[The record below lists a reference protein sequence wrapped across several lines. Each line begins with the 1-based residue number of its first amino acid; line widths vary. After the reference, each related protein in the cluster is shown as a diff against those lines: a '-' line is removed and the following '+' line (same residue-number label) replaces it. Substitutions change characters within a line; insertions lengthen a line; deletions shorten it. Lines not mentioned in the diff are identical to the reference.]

1 MLLFIPSRASV
12 VGDGRWLLTRIS
24 VGGAK
29 RHVRLTTTIVEGAF
43 ARTGGARAHAARRGA
58 LAFILNEY
66 REEGRCLRL
75 SKTQG
80 GTEGRRGGGDLCPR
94 QKRICHFGIIVVVA
108 SAVGGGC
115 SVKQK
120 ETDRLHRGGG
130 GVIELHS
137 QREPEPKRGSSPVC
151 PRIQSGRASE
161 RAFPPFWSARR
172 GRRSGS
178 V

>member
-29 RHVRLTTTIVEGAF
+29 RHVRLTTIVEGAF

-80 GTEGRRGGGDLCPR
+80 GTEGRREGGRDG
-94 QKRICHFGIIVVVA
+94 G
-108 SAVGGGC
+108 AVGICARGK
-115 SVKQK
+115 SAFAISESSSSSQAPSAAAAALSSRKK
-120 ETDRLHRGGG
+120 RTDS
-130 GVIELHS
+130 IE
-137 QREPEPKRGSSPVC
+137 EE
-151 PRIQSGRASE
+151 E
-161 RAFPPFWSARR
+161 EEE
-172 GRRSGS
+172 
-178 V
+178 